1 MAGITPTLTDLAERV
16 RRGERRSIARALTL
30 VETGGADAQ
39 ALLSLLHPHTGRAH
53 LVGVT
58 GAPGTGKSTL
68 VNALA
73 GEFRRRGHRVGVVAI
88 DPTSPYTGGAI
99 LGDRIRMQSHHAD
112 EGVFIRSMATRGHLG
127 GLAVATGDAVRVL
140 DAAGFDPILIETVGA
155 GQSEVDIAGAAHTTA
170 VVLVPGLGDDIQAI
184 KAGILEIADIFVVNK
199 ADLLGA
205 DQVVATLRGML
216 ILGAR
221 EKARREREAE
231 IPAWSI
237 PIQETVAASNKGLA
251 DLVTK
256 IEEHGAY
263 LVQTGQRERL
273 ERERAE
279 TQLRDIL
286 RAWLLR
292 DLLARLPE
300 GGLTDL
306 AGHVASR
313 EVDPYTAAETLLRS
327 EPRG

>member
-199 ADLLGA
+199 ADRDG
-205 DQVVATLRGML
+205 VSATTRDLRGML
-216 ILGAR
+216 ALNAGGDGAWV
-221 EKARREREAE
+221 
-231 IPAWSI
+231 P
-237 PIQETVAASNKGLA
+237 PIVPTVATTGEGVDDVVSAVERHREWSRQSGDLYERRLLRLQREIEGIA
-251 DLVTK
+251 LDLV
-256 IEEHGAY
+256 
-263 LVQTGQRERL
+263 RDRL
-273 ERERAE
+273 SDARH
-279 TQLRDIL
+279 
-286 RAWLLR
+286 
-292 DLLARLPE
+292 LAARVLDGE
-300 GGLTDL
+300 I
-306 AGHVASR
+306 
-313 EVDPYTAAETLLRS
+313 DPYRAAQDLIDGL
-327 EPRG
+327 